1 MNDDVSGSGPSKAM
15 IIGGI
20 AAAAL
25 VLVGAGYWLGKQQPS
40 TPMAA
45 ETKGKGKVL
54 YYYDPMVPAQHFDKP
69 GKSPFMDMQL
79 VPRYEGDA
87 ASEAGVSIEP
97 GIAQNVGVRLA
108 TVTLGPV
115 SRSVTAAGVIA
126 FNERKVAVVQARSGG
141 FVERS
146 RGRAIGDVVA
156 AGAPLVDI
164 RVPEWAAA
172 QAEYLALRAGGDSAL
187 SKAARQRLLMLGM
200 PQSLVARVEADGA
213 PHPVFT
219 VTAPVGGAITALD
232 VREGMTITPGSAFAT
247 ISGISPVWLVVSVP
261 QSSAGQLSSGGSVNA
276 TLSAYPGESFS
287 GKIESVLPAADIA
300 SRTISV
306 RIALANPKGRLRP
319 GMSAQAQLSDG
330 EPRQALLIPSEAVIR
345 TGLRNVVIIA
355 LEGGKYAPVEVV
367 LGDSSGANVE
377 VRQGLREGQK
387 VVASGQFLIDS
398 EASLS
403 GVIAR
408 METKAPNADGMK
420 IYDGSGRITAVGT
433 KGVTIAH
440 GPVAGLSWPAMT
452 MEFGIAKAEQARGL
466 KVGDAVSFR
475 FHQGGAGYAI
485 DEIKK
490 TEGAQ

>member
-1 MNDDVSGSGPSKAM
+1 MNDDGSPTGPSKAV
-15 IIGGI
+15 IITGI

-25 VLVGAGYWLGKQQPS
+25 VLVGGGYWLGTQHPS
-40 TPMAA
+40 NPMATEA
-45 ETKGKGKVL
+45 TGKGKVL

-87 ASEAGVSIEP
+87 GSEAGVRIEP
-97 GIAQNVGVRLA
+97 SIAQNLGVRLA
-108 TVTLGPV
+108 AVALGPI
-115 SRSVTAAGVIA
+115 SRAVTAAGVIA
-126 FNERKVAVVQARSGG
+126 FNERNIAIVQARTGG

-187 SKAARQRLLMLGM
+187 SKAARARLVMLGM
-200 PQSLVARVEADGA
+200 PQSLVARVEADGV

-219 VTAPVGGAITALD
+219 VTAPVAGAITALD
-232 VREGMTITPGSAFAT
+232 VREGMTITPGSALAT

-261 QSSAGQLSSGGSVNA
+261 QANAGQLSRGGRVNA
-276 TLSAYPGESFS
+276 TLSAYPGETFKGS
-287 GKIESVLPAADIA
+287 IESVLPAADMA
-300 SRTISV
+300 SRTVTV
-306 RIALANPKGRLRP
+306 RIALGNPKGRLRP
-319 GMSAQAQLSDG
+319 GMSAQAQLSG
-330 EPRQALLIPSEAVIR
+330 ENPRQSLLVPSEAIIR
-345 TGLRNVVIIA
+345 TGQRNLVIVV
-355 LEGGKYAPVEVV
+355 LEDGKYTPVEVA

-377 VRQGLREGQK
+377 VRHGLREGQK

-403 GVIAR
+403 GVVAR
-408 METKAPNADGMK
+408 MESNAPSADAMT
-420 IYDGSGRITAVGT
+420 IYDASGRITALGAE
-433 KGVTIAH
+433 GVTIAH
-440 GPVAGLSWPAMT
+440 GPVPGLSWPSMT
-452 MEFGIAKAEQARGL
+452 MQFSIAKADQARGL
-466 KVGDAVSFR
+466 KAGDAVSFR

-490 TEGAQ
+490 TEGVQ

>member
-1 MNDDVSGSGPSKAM
+1 MSDDVSGSGPSKAM

-25 VLVGAGYWLGKQQPS
+25 VLVGAGYWLGTQQPS

-45 ETKGKGKVL
+45 EAKGKGKVL

-79 VPRYEGDA
+79 VPRYESDA
-87 ASEAGVSIEP
+87 GSGAGISIEP
-97 GIAQNVGVRLA
+97 GIAQNLGVRLA
-108 TVTLGPV
+108 TVALGPI
-115 SRSVTAAGVIA
+115 SRAVTAPGVIA
-126 FNERKVAVVQARSGG
+126 FNERNVAIVQARAGG

-146 RGRAIGDVVA
+146 RGRAVGDIVT

-172 QAEYLALRAGGDSAL
+172 QAEYLALSAGGDSAL
-187 SKAARQRLLMLGM
+187 GKAARQRLIMLGM

-219 VTAPVGGAITALD
+219 VTAPIAGAITTLD
-232 VREGMTITPGSAFAT
+232 VREGMTITPGSALAT

-261 QSSAGQLSSGGSVNA
+261 QSNAGLLSRGDHVSAI
-276 TLSAYPGESFS
+276 LSAYPGETFKGS
-287 GKIESVLPAADIA
+287 IENVLPAADMA
-300 SRTISV
+300 SRTVSV

-319 GMSAQAQLSDG
+319 GMSAQAQLSG
-330 EPRQALLIPSEAVIR
+330 EKPRQALLVPSEAIIR
-345 TGLRNVVIIA
+345 TGQRNVVIVA
-355 LEGGKYAPVEVV
+355 LEDGKYAPAEIA

-408 METKAPNADGMK
+408 METNAPSAGAMT
-420 IYDGSGRITAVGT
+420 IYDASGRITALGAE
-433 KGVTIAH
+433 GVTIAH
-440 GPVAGLSWPAMT
+440 GPVPGLSWPSMT
-452 MEFGIAKAEQARGL
+452 MQFSIAKADQARGL
-466 KVGDAVSFR
+466 KAGDAVSFR

>member
-1 MNDDVSGSGPSKAM
+1 MNNDGNPTRPSKAI

-20 AAAAL
+20 AAAAF
-25 VLVGAGYWLGKQQPS
+25 VLVGGGYWLGAQHSS
-40 TPMAA
+40 TPMNTEA
-45 ETKGKGKVL
+45 EGKGKVL

-79 VPRYEGDA
+79 VARYADDA
-87 ASEAGVSIEP
+87 SSEAGVRIEP
-97 GIAQNVGVRLA
+97 SIAQNLGVRLA
-108 TVTLGPV
+108 DVTLGPI
-115 SRSVTAAGVIA
+115 SRAVTAAGTIT
-126 FNERKVAVVQARSGG
+126 FNERNGAIVQARTGG

-146 RGRAIGDVVA
+146 HHRAVGDVVA

-187 SKAARQRLLMLGM
+187 SKAARQRLIMLGM
-200 PQSLVARVEADGA
+200 PQSLVARVEADGT
-213 PHPVFT
+213 PRPVFT
-219 VTAPVGGAITALD
+219 VTAPVAGAITALD
-232 VREGMTITPGSAFAT
+232 VRDGMTITPGSALAT

-261 QSSAGQLSSGGSVNA
+261 QANAGLLSRGGRVSA
-276 TLSAYPGESFS
+276 TLPAYPGETFS
-287 GKIESVLPAADIA
+287 GSIESVLPAADVA
-300 SRTISV
+300 SRTVSV
-306 RIALANPKGRLRP
+306 RISLANSKGGLRP

-330 EPRQALLIPSEAVIR
+330 KPRQALLVPSEAIIR
-345 TGLRNVVIIA
+345 TGQRNVVITA
-355 LEGGKYAPVEVV
+355 LDGGRYAPVEVT

-403 GVIAR
+403 GVVAR
-408 METKAPNADGMK
+408 METNAPSADAMTM
-420 IYDGSGRITAVGT
+420 YEASGRITAIGT
-433 KGVTIAH
+433 EGITIAH
-440 GPVAGLSWPAMT
+440 GPVPGLSWPAMT
-452 MEFGIAKAEQARGL
+452 MQFSLAKADQARGL

-485 DEIKK
+485 NEIKK
-490 TEGAQ
+490 AESAQ